1 MFPGLKP
8 RHWRTE
14 LRADG
19 VLLLWFDRAESSVN
33 TMSGAVLG
41 ELDSLLERVA
51 LEPPKALVIASAKP
65 AGFIVGADIHE
76 FEAIALA
83 GRVQDAIER
92 GQRILDRLA
101 RLPCRTVAAI
111 HGHCMGG
118 GTELA
123 LACRFRVAS
132 NDPKTRIGLPEIK
145 LGIIPGWGGS
155 VRLPRLIGAP
165 QALELMLTGRTL
177 SASAARTAGLVDA
190 VVAPDALIERAVLMA
205 LRGSARPLGQRF
217 RAWSTNTWLAR
228 QILAPM
234 VQKQTARKARKA
246 HYPAPFALIDTW
258 RRASGDT
265 RALLKAEARTV
276 TRLAATPTAKNLVR
290 VYFLME
296 AMKSL
301 GGKSEHRIK
310 RVHVVGAGV
319 MGADIAAAVAL
330 AGFDVG
336 LQDRE
341 LAIVET
347 AIERVAPQFEK
358 RLKTPER
365 VAAGKA
371 RLRADVEG
379 AHLPQTQLV
388 IEAIFENPDAKRALY
403 AKVEPALPVDAI
415 LASNTSSIAIEDL
428 ALGLARPGQ
437 FVGLHFFNP
446 VAQMPLVEIVR
457 HAGLDPEVERRAAG
471 FVRALDKLPLPV
483 AGTPGF
489 LVNRILMPYLLEAIR
504 AHAEGIPGPVIDR
517 AAKNFGMPMGPI
529 ELADVVGLDVAAH
542 VGRILAPFLGLE
554 LPEGIDARLAAGK
567 RGRKDGEGLY
577 VWTDGRAVKP
587 EIPSGYSVPDDLEDR
602 LILPL
607 VNEAVA
613 CLADGVVDSE
623 DLLDAGVIFGTGFAP
638 FRGGPLRYLRDTGA
652 EPLLARLAAL
662 QARHGARFAP
672 RHGWERF
679 AANSAPAA
687 LRIPDAS

>member
-319 MGADIAAAVAL
+319 MGADIAATVAL

-341 LAIVET
+341 LAIVEK
-347 AIERVAPQFEK
+347 AIVRVAPQFEK

-365 VAAGKA
+365 VAVGKA
-371 RLRADVEG
+371 RLSADVEG
-379 AHLPQTQLV
+379 THLAEAQLL
-388 IEAIFENPDAKRALY
+388 IEAIFENLDAKRALY
-403 AKVEPALPVDAI
+403 AKVEPVLPIDAI
-415 LASNTSSIAIEDL
+415 LATNTSSIAIDDL
-428 ALGLARPGQ
+428 ASGLARPGQ

-457 HAGLDPEVERRAAG
+457 HAGLNADVERRAAG

-554 LPEGIDARLAAGK
+554 LPDGIDAKLAAGK
-567 RGRKDGEGLY
+567 RGKKDGEGLY

-587 EIPSGYSVPDDLEDR
+587 EIPSGYSVPADLEDR

-652 EPLLARLAAL
+652 APLLARLAAL

-672 RHGWERF
+672 RHGWEHF
-679 AANSAPAA
+679 AASS
-687 LRIPDAS
+687 RPDE

>member
-8 RHWRTE
+8 RHWRAE
-14 LRADG
+14 SREDG

-33 TMSGAVLG
+33 TMSGSVLA
-41 ELDSLLERVA
+41 ELDALLERIA
-51 LEPPKALVIASAKP
+51 LEPPKGMVVASAKP

-76 FEAIALA
+76 FEAIAQQ

-92 GQRILDRLA
+92 GQRILDRLS

-132 NDPKTRIGLPEIK
+132 SDPKTRIGLPEIK

-177 SASAARTAGLVDA
+177 SAEAARAAGLVDA
-190 VVAPDALIERAVLMA
+190 VVAPDALVERAAAIA
-205 LRGSARPLGQRF
+205 LRGTKRPLGQRL

-228 QILAPM
+228 QIIAPM
-234 VQKQTARKARKA
+234 VLKQTARKARKA
-246 HYPAPFALIDTW
+246 HYPAPFALIETW

-265 RALLKAEARTV
+265 KALLKAEALTV
-276 TRLAATPTAKNLVR
+276 TRLAATPTATNLVR

-301 GGKSEHRIK
+301 GGKTEHGIM
-310 RVHVVGAGV
+310 RVQVVGAGV
-319 MGADIAAAVAL
+319 MGADIAATVAL

-341 LAIVET
+341 LGIVEQ
-347 AIERVAPQFEK
+347 ALARVAPQFDK

-365 VAAGKA
+365 IAAGKA
-371 RLRADVEG
+371 RLTADVDGTRLAE
-379 AHLPQTQLV
+379 TQLL
-388 IEAIFENPDAKRALY
+388 IEAIFENADAKKALY
-403 AKVEPALPVDAI
+403 AKVEPFLPADAI
-415 LASNTSSIAIEDL
+415 LASNTSSIATDTL
-428 ALGLARPGQ
+428 AVDLARPGQ

-457 HAGLDPEVERRAAG
+457 HPGLSPDVEKRAAG

-529 ELADVVGLDVAAH
+529 ELSDVVGLDVAAS
-542 VGRILAPFLGLE
+542 VGRILAPFLGLD
-554 LPEGIDARLAAGK
+554 LPEGIDAKLAAGK
-567 RGRKDGEGLY
+567 RGKKDGEGLY
-577 VWTDGRAVKP
+577 VWTGGRAVKP
-587 EIPSGYSVPDDLEDR
+587 EIPAGYSAPDDLEDR
-602 LILPL
+602 LLLPL

-638 FRGGPLRYLRDTGA
+638 FRGGPLRYIRDTGA
-652 EPLLARLAAL
+652 AVLLARLAAL
-662 QARHGARFAP
+662 QTRHGARFAP

-679 AANSAPAA
+679 MQSAPPAA
-687 LRIPDAS
+687 AFATGAV